1 MDVAPPQAPP
11 ALTQSAQQ
19 ASIDAVG
26 RLVAARDWL
35 QEQQSSMPTSDAIA
49 SQQAFAAHVQAI
61 DNYWLD
67 LVTYEGKALTRKEA
81 LARLMAGVAGDLAS
95 LMAQDGSLDEAAA
108 TTIRTMIASSASG
121 MSQGIHAFELAV
133 RDKPLASSLVLLPA
147 NNPGQVLVFTSEDGW
162 RAVSDLP
169 KLYRDMEQRA
179 RHRLTHRMDLPGLSR
194 DDAHAALNAFTFG
207 VKRLP
212 ADPWPALADRI
223 VALQKEKLTQA
234 WVDYL
239 LLQNDPSRATYLADR
254 MRDAV
259 RLDDTIDIDSMLAMR
274 DKRLHL
280 VAQSDRLAG
289 VPVAMRHDWFAAAAG
304 YLSAHRAASGIL
316 ADRGLQA
323 PLDTEAFAR
332 QDTLVPARAE
342 RYDVYLDDLA
352 SGPDGALRKDL
363 AIGLHH
369 ALMRLRAEDAR
380 LGYVLPGEATS
391 FRDDHAQRGYR
402 WVKAI
407 LDAPKPEDRAK
418 VEGHDI
424 VASQVMMGGHPVEG
438 ILAIGTRQPRSV
450 PTVLLYTPDA
460 PDGQHF
466 REYDTWTDAIAR
478 FFHEPTFHD
487 YLAERRPGLTEDVA
501 SSTPTRQ
508 DITTHLFGAIYDT
521 AIDTARRSAS
531 FGGSMPAI
539 LTAAFREST
548 PPWRDVEE
556 ATTRSRSK
564 RDLLT
569 WVFRTFRKR
578 PRGPLG
584 EFAGWPLGVAQLT
597 RLRTS
602 AGQAQIFETDFL
614 ARNARKRGEPD
625 ARGLYRI
632 EGQSYVAQGETLY
645 GARYDSQIGTI
656 RLQRPGSSPTSY
668 GPAIRRVDGD
678 RWSYDRIGLLGGGDE
693 PARRPLSDVLLG
705 GNGVQVRAA
714 QRYQQFMRE
723 LEDAIPN
730 PADRRATLDDF
741 HRRLT
746 VPNFVSTVPAEH
758 QLRLEFAMRRSVN
771 AYTPRPPSVPAP
783 APPGYVALADDEVP
797 VLVYTPWRDEG
808 HMVHI
813 RTYGGH
819 LSSYL
824 RMESEALSATSQG
837 IAVRMTNEAATM
849 QTPMY
854 SLRINLRD
862 AYNTPIQP
870 GQARFDVYR
879 SQTDVND
886 LIIRPR
892 GDLPLVLNNA
902 EYNVALNPM
911 PDLPSIDQLLRE

>member
-11 ALTQSAQQ
+11 AFTQSAQQ
-19 ASIDAVG
+19 ASIDAVE

-35 QEQQSSMPTSDAIA
+35 QEQQSSMPPSDAIA
-49 SQQAFAAHVQAI
+49 SQQAFAEYVQAI

-67 LVTYEGKALTRKEA
+67 QVTYEGKALPRKEA

-108 TTIRTMIASSASG
+108 TTIRTLTATSASG
-121 MSQGIHAFELAV
+121 GVQSVPAFELAV
-133 RDKPLASSLVLLPA
+133 RDKPLASSLVLLSA
-147 NNPGQVLVFTSEDGW
+147 DHPGQVLVFTSENGW
-162 RAVSDLP
+162 RVVSDLP
-169 KLYRDMEQRA
+169 KLYLDMERRA
-179 RHRLTHRMDLPGLSR
+179 RRLLTRRMDLPALSR
-194 DDAHAALNAFTFG
+194 DDAHAALNEFTFG
-207 VKRLP
+207 IKRLP
-212 ADPWPALADRI
+212 ADPWPVLAEHI

-234 WVDYL
+234 WVDYQ
-239 LLQNDPSRATYLADR
+239 LLQDDPERATYFADR

-259 RLDDTIDIDSMLAMR
+259 RLDDAIDIESMLTMR

-289 VPVAMRHDWFAAAAG
+289 VPVAMRHDWFAAASG

-323 PLDTEAFAR
+323 PLDAEAFAR
-332 QDTLVPARAE
+332 QDTLSLARAE
-342 RYDVYLDDLA
+342 RYDVYLDDLV
-352 SGPDGALRKDL
+352 SGDDGVLRKDL

-369 ALMRLRAEDAR
+369 ALMHLRAEDAR
-380 LGYVLPGEATS
+380 LGYVMPGESTS

-418 VEGHDI
+418 VEGYDI
-424 VASQVMMGGHPVEG
+424 VASQVMMGGLPVEG
-438 ILAIGTRQPRSV
+438 ILAIGTRHPQSV
-450 PTVLLYTPDA
+450 STVLLYTPSA
-460 PDGQHF
+460 PDGRHF
-466 REYDTWTDAIAR
+466 HEYDTWADATER
-478 FFHEPTFHD
+478 FFHEPTYHD
-487 YLAERRPGLTEDVA
+487 YIAQRLPGFADDIAL
-501 SSTPTRQ
+501 STPNRQ
-508 DITTHLFGAIYDT
+508 EITTHLFGALYDT
-521 AIDTARRSAS
+521 AIDTARRGAA
-531 FGGSMPAI
+531 FGSTLPTI
-539 LTAAFREST
+539 LTAAFHETT

-556 ATTRSRSK
+556 PATRSRSK

-569 WVFRTFRKR
+569 WVVRTFRKR

-584 EFAGWPLGVAQLT
+584 AFAGRPLGTSQLT

-602 AGQAQIFETDFL
+602 DGQAQIFETAFL
-614 ARNARKRGEPD
+614 ARNVRKLGEPD
-625 ARGLYRI
+625 SRGLYRI
-632 EGQSYVAQGETLY
+632 DGQTYVAQGQALY
-645 GARYDSQIGTI
+645 GARYDSQTGTI

-668 GPAIRRVDGD
+668 GPAIRRIDGD
-678 RWSYDRIGLLGGGDE
+678 RWVYDRVGLLGGGD
-693 PARRPLSDVLLG
+693 RPLQRPLANVLLG

-714 QRYQQFMRE
+714 QRYQYFMRE

-730 PADRRATLDDF
+730 PADRRAALDDYY
-741 HRRLT
+741 HRLT
-746 VPNFVSTVPAEH
+746 LRDFVSTVPAEH

-771 AYTPRPPSVPAP
+771 VYPPRPPTQPAP
-783 APPGYVALADDEVP
+783 APPGYVALADDEIP
-797 VLVYTPWRDEG
+797 ILAYTPWRDEG
-808 HMVHI
+808 HMVQI

-819 LSSYL
+819 MSSYL
-824 RMESEALSATSQG
+824 RMESEALSPTSQG
-837 IAVRMTNEAATM
+837 IAIRATNDAATM

-862 AYNTPIQP
+862 AYNMSIVP

-879 SQTDVND
+879 SQIDVND

-892 GDLPLVLNNA
+892 GDLPLLLNNT

-911 PDLPSIDQLLRE
+911 PNLPSFDQLLLE